1 MQMLLQTKV
10 CNPRPPSNLSVI
22 RECKQECSTMHD
34 RPTLYNGYSST
45 ARDTYS
51 RRQYWTTQNVAHMP
65 LRCKTGG
72 KGVPYTNTLELLVL
86 VGGEPG
92 LPQALGILPLVG
104 YRIIACVSGWPSWC
118 PWLRR

>member
-104 YRIIACVSGWPSWC
+104 YRIIAYVFGWPSWG